1 MKTKATLTLKIG
13 KKETSIKLSEH
24 ELQEAVEF
32 IRDQHEIHGYDC
44 SLMQKILSL
53 LDGTPYE
60 KESIDHI
67 VHFSVIISAKDDEKA
82 RDEAE
87 KKLKKIEGLRELDVS
102 DVYPV

>member
-13 KKETSIKLSEH
+13 KKETSIKLSEP
-24 ELQEAVEF
+24 ELQEAAEF
-32 IRDQHEIHGYDC
+32 LQDQEEMHGNDC
-44 SLMQKILSL
+44 DLMQKIMSL
-53 LDGTPYE
+53 LSGTPYE

-67 VHFSVIISAKDDEKA
+67 VHFYFIINAKGNEEA